1 MRIGTAPELH
11 PRQSCPA
18 PPDPARDEPRGAP
31 YIQGMAEHVTVRD
44 DDYVIDQNWAGYTAD
59 EHAVWDF
66 LYRRQRDILAD
77 RADVA
82 LIEGHERLNLNRGGI
97 PNFSVMNEELKRRTG
112 FTVVAVPGLVP
123 DEVFFTHLAN
133 RRFPAGQFIRRRD
146 QLDYIQEPDI
156 FHDVFG
162 HVPLLTNP
170 VFADYMEAYGKGG
183 LRAMKFGRLKNLAAL
198 YWYTVEFGLIETP
211 KGVRIYG
218 AGISSSKDES
228 IFSLEDP
235 SPNRLRFGLE
245 RVMRT
250 EYRIDDFQQT
260 YFVIRSYD
268 ELFRATVDTDFAPLY
283 ERLGD
288 GVSYKPETVLASDS
302 AIHRGTQAYAKA
314 KAKG

>member
-1 MRIGTAPELH
+1 MDTHIT
-11 PRQSCPA
+11 
-18 PPDPARDEPRGAP
+18 
-31 YIQGMAEHVTVRD
+31 MRD

-66 LYRRQRDILAD
+66 LYRRQRDILKD
-77 RADVA
+77 RADTAMLRGLEA
-82 LIEGHERLNLNRGGI
+82 LDLNRGGI
-97 PNFSVMNEELKRRTG
+97 PDFARINVELKARTG
-112 FTVVAVPGLVP
+112 FEVVAVPGLVP
-123 DEVFFTHLAN
+123 DEVFFNHLAN
-133 RRFPAGQFIRRRD
+133 RRFPAGQFIRTRA
-146 QLDYIQEPDI
+146 QLDYLQEPDI

-162 HVPLLTNP
+162 HVPLLTDP
-170 VFADYMEAYGKGG
+170 VFADYIQQYGMGG

-228 IFSLEDP
+228 IFALDDP
-235 SPNRLRFGLE
+235 SPNRLRFDLE

-260 YFVIRSYD
+260 YFVIRSFD

-288 GVSYKPETVLASDS
+288 GISYRPETVLASDS
-302 AIHRGTQAYAKA
+302 VIHQGTQAYAKA
-314 KAKG
+314 KAK

>member
-1 MRIGTAPELH
+1 MNSHTAK
-11 PRQSCPA
+11 
-18 PPDPARDEPRGAP
+18 
-31 YIQGMAEHVTVRD
+31 RD
-44 DDYVIDQNWAGYTAD
+44 DDYVIDQIWKGYTAD

-66 LYRRQRDILAD
+66 LYRRQVDLLKD
-77 RADVA
+77 RADPTMLRGLDV
-82 LIEGHERLNLNRGGI
+82 LNLNRGGV
-97 PNFSVMNEELKRRTG
+97 PNFAEINVELKKLTG
-112 FTVVAVPGLVP
+112 FSVVAVPGLVP
-123 DEVFFTHLAN
+123 DEVFFNHLAN
-133 RRFPAGQFIRRRD
+133 RRFPAGQFIRGRH
-146 QLDYIQEPDI
+146 QLDYLQEPDI

-162 HVPLLTNP
+162 HVPLLTEP

-211 KGVRIYG
+211 QGVRIYG

-283 ERLGD
+283 GRLGD
-288 GVSYKPETVLASDS
+288 GVSYAPETVLPGDGV
-302 AIHRGTQAYAKA
+302 IHRGTQAYATSKA
-314 KAKG
+314 R

>member
-1 MRIGTAPELH
+1 MSIN
-11 PRQSCPA
+11 
-18 PPDPARDEPRGAP
+18 
-31 YIQGMAEHVTVRD
+31 IQVRS
-44 DDYVIDQNWAGYTAD
+44 DDYVIDQNWAGYTSD

-66 LYRRQRDILAD
+66 LYRRQLDILKD
-77 RADVA
+77 RADPA
-82 LIEGHERLNLNRGGI
+82 MLQGIEALNLNRGGI
-97 PNFSVMNEELKRRTG
+97 PDFSIINEELRARTG

-123 DEVFFTHLAN
+123 DEVFFNHLAN
-133 RRFPAGQFIRRRD
+133 RRFPAGQFIRGRS
-146 QLDYIQEPDI
+146 QLDYLQEPDI

-183 LRAMKFGRLKNLAAL
+183 LRAIKFDRLKNLSAL

-211 KGVRIYG
+211 KGLRIYG

-228 IFSLEDP
+228 IFALEDP
-235 SPNRLRFGLE
+235 SPNRIRFDLE

-250 EYRIDDFQQT
+250 SYRIDDFQQT

-268 ELFRATVDTDFAPLY
+268 DLFRATVDTDFAPLY

-288 GVSYKPETVLASDS
+288 GVGYKPETILPTDEVLT
-302 AIHRGTQAYAKA
+302 HGTQAYTKSKTRA
-314 KAKG
+314 